1 MLLAIRK
8 DNERGRRSPAQIGHI
23 GSGKELAFLL
33 AMLEDSGLVFSLK
46 KMPRPPPRSLAAE

>member
-46 KMPRPPPRSLAAE
+46 KMPRPPPFP